1 MTDSRTRLLD
11 AAEEL
16 LWEHGVSATS
26 PRAVLELSG
35 VGQGSLYHHF
45 PTKTD
50 LARAVLDRA
59 VARGLERAARDLA
72 EPVPALEAVAAYLAR
87 PRDGVRGCRV
97 GRHASDHVVVTSDD
111 LAEPVRRY
119 FLDLHAAVRE
129 RLAAARAEGALGTD
143 QVDDVADTVLA
154 TIQGGYVLA
163 RATGDQRHLDR
174 AVRGL
179 VLLLRSSAA

>member
-11 AAEEL
+11 AAEDL

-26 PRAVLELSG
+26 PRAVLDRSG

-45 PTKTD
+45 PTKTA
-50 LARAVLDRA
+50 LAHAALDR
-59 VARGLERAARDLA
+59 VVQRSLERALSELSR
-72 EPVPALEAVAAYLAR
+72 PGPAIEAVAAYLAR
-87 PRDGVRGCRV
+87 PREGVRGCRV
-97 GRHASDHVVVTSDD
+97 GRHASDHLVVTSEE

-119 FLDLHAAVRE
+119 FLELHAAVRE
-129 RLAAARAEGALGTD
+129 RLEEARRSGELHTGDPEEL
-143 QVDDVADTVLA
+143 ADTVLA

-163 RATGDQRHLDR
+163 RATGDQQHLDR

-179 VLLLRSSAA
+179 VTLLRATAP